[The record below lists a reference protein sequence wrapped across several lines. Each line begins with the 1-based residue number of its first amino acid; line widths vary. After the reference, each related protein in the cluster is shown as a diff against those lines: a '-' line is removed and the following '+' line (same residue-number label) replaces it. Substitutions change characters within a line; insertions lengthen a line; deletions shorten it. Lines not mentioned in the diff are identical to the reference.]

1 MQKRKKVILFFT
13 LLLSLLGLFMI
24 YWEAGRTVLQCLP
37 EGVLERV
44 EIHGMFFE
52 EYLVYTPEEDTV
64 PRIKKALET
73 ETVSRGPEFLTLNG
87 DAFLLWCYIEGVDGP
102 ITMTVREDG
111 RLDISEMGSN
121 HRYYEGATE
130 LFSKIQTIT
139 KNLPAENLR
148 KE

>member
-24 YWEAGRTVLQCLP
+24 YWESGRTVRHCLP
-37 EGVLERV
+37 EGVLNRV
-44 EIHGMFFE
+44 EIHGIFFE
-52 EYLVYTPEEDTV
+52 EYLVYTPEEETLS
-64 PRIKKALET
+64 RIKKALET
-73 ETVSRGPEFLTLNG
+73 ETVSRGPEFLTLDG
-87 DAFLLWCYIEGVDGP
+87 DGFLLWLYIEGVEGP
-102 ITMTVREDG
+102 ISVIVREDG

-121 HRYYEGATE
+121 NRYYEGATE